1 MFYRISRFI
10 ALLIFAAL
18 IIVPSMVVIFGSFK
32 TDLEIYDRPLLPPID
47 WTIANYKRLFTD
59 SAIEQ
64 NFINS
69 IIVTSF
75 SVVLTLLLASLAAF
89 GIARMVNITG
99 KVLFTLFAFGL
110 AIPAATNIIAIFHQ
124 WGAIQLILA
133 VLLLVLFFRYPGLT
147 PLILLT
153 LILDPILRF
162 VAGQQM
168 SLTTTGT
175 PPGEALN
182 GVSLYLLLVLFLAS
196 LWSKKTN

>member
-1 MFYRISRFI
+1 MKIDIKKVFPKNTSRYEGFRIIRFI
-10 ALLIFAAL
+10 TALYLSVMVARSCIHLFAADGGAQS
-18 IIVPSMVVIFGSFK
+18 IAG
-32 TDLEIYDRPLLPPID
+32 ID
-47 WTIANYKRLFTD
+47 
-59 SAIEQ
+59 
-64 NFINS
+64 
-69 IIVTSF
+69 TS
-75 SVVLTLLLASLAAF
+75 VE
-89 GIARMVNITG
+89 GGN
-99 KVLFTLFAFGL
+99 
-110 AIPAATNIIAIFHQ
+110 NIIAIFHQ

-182 GVSLYLLLVLFLAS
+182 GVAFYLLLVLFLGS
-196 LWSKKTN
+196 LWKKKTN

>member
-1 MFYRISRFI
+1 MKLDIKKVFPNNPSKFEGFRIIRLI
-10 ALLIFAAL
+10 AFLYMSVMVARSCIHLFAADGGAQS
-18 IIVPSMVVIFGSFK
+18 IAG
-32 TDLEIYDRPLLPPID
+32 ID
-47 WTIANYKRLFTD
+47 
-59 SAIEQ
+59 
-64 NFINS
+64 
-69 IIVTSF
+69 TS
-75 SVVLTLLLASLAAF
+75 VE
-89 GIARMVNITG
+89 GGN
-99 KVLFTLFAFGL
+99 
-110 AIPAATNIIAIFHQ
+110 NIIAIFHQ

-153 LILDPILRF
+153 LALDPILRF

-182 GVSLYLLLVLFLAS
+182 GVSLYLLLVLFLGS

>member
-1 MFYRISRFI
+1 MKFDIKKVFPKNPSRYEGFRIIRLIAVLYMF
-10 ALLIFAAL
+10 
-18 IIVPSMVVIFGSFK
+18 VMVVRSCIH
-32 TDLEIYDRPLLPPID
+32 
-47 WTIANYKRLFTD
+47 
-59 SAIEQ
+59 
-64 NFINS
+64 
-69 IIVTSF
+69 
-75 SVVLTLLLASLAAF
+75 
-89 GIARMVNITG
+89 
-99 KVLFTLFAFGL
+99 LFAPDGG
-110 AIPAATNIIAIFHQ
+110 AQSIAGIDTSVEGGDNIIAIFHQ

-153 LILDPILRF
+153 LALDPVLRF

-182 GVSLYLLLVLFLAS
+182 GVAFYLLLVLSLGS